1 MMQIKKLS
9 VVLLGVGVLAVALA
23 GIVGPAHAAPDAG
36 SMVIEQQPPVSGS
49 GPTGPTYQIVTPTP
63 GTGSIVVEQPGPASG
78 SGPSI
83 PTYQVVI
90 PGPNPSQNTGVGLG
104 QQLSTPGTTVIVSPT
119 PAH

>member
-1 MMQIKKLS
+1 MMEIKKLS
-9 VVLLGVGVLAVALA
+9 VVLLGLVVLALALG
-23 GIVGPAHAAPDAG
+23 GIVGPVQAAPDVG
-36 SMVIEQQPPVSGS
+36 SLVIDQQPPVSGS
-49 GPTGPTYQIVTPTP
+49 APPSPTYQIVTPTP
-63 GTGSIVVEQPGPASG
+63 GTGSIVIEQPGPTSG

-104 QQLSTPGTTVIVSPT
+104 QQLGTPGSTVIVSPT